1 GVAGIA
7 EYVNREMADCACDPC
22 TIEIQ
27 ACEIGSPNVFP
38 SIHFHAGEDRKEI
51 FFAKLKASCRF
62 QQCTRHEV
70 ASLSVEEVVDFSAPC
85 GQSRELLFD
94 RPVSIGDVV
103 DLPAERID
111 GVHAVTTIPRQQ
123 THRPIERGASL
134 LDPMP
139 DGLAQRVFS

>member
-1 GVAGIA
+1 AQDGRWLGASNPVLLEDFARQVEPPSRGVLGEVAQDIGQLQRPSKRIRNPMGGVAGIA

-94 RPVSIGDVV
+94 
-103 DLPAERID
+103 
-111 GVHAVTTIPRQQ
+111 
-123 THRPIERGASL
+123 
-134 LDPMP
+134 
-139 DGLAQRVFS
+139 